1 VLYFFKG
8 APTPFAESIA
18 LAGGADVAM
27 VYCFNCAA
35 EVWFKAIE
43 NKVNRAKN
51 LQIWRVPTLQS
62 QELSTLA
69 ARSMQLQVT
78 FKKVR

>member
-18 LAGGADVAM
+18 QVGGADVAM

-43 NKVNRAKN
+43 NKVNRTKN
-51 LQIWRVPTLQS
+51 L
-62 QELSTLA
+62 
-69 ARSMQLQVT
+69 
-78 FKKVR
+78 